1 MKSEELLRYQEM
13 YREMERA
20 LKTRLL
26 TFGFPRRAE
35 WSREP
40 RRREGH
46 QVGRKDHKGEQSAQ
60 HSQEPAAD
68 GCVGAV

>member
-40 RRREGH
+40 RRREGDI
-46 QVGRKDHKGEQSAQ
+46 GADLGARRKASSG
-60 HSQEPAAD
+60 
-68 GCVGAV
+68 